1 MGNLEEKKCDFETAM
16 KKYMSKLEKRYII
29 CQQQS
34 LLTPERNRLQ
44 NKFLDP
50 AFQNIIIKKCIE
62 ERDMQEEYEEI
73 NQLYETDLYKKCM
86 SDRKFDLNSRIE
98 VEFNTQPNCHVYLRH
113 QYNTPV
119 ISCRFSDIHVAKH
132 HKQIIE
138 ETLNLK
144 CMKVKICKDITNMI
158 YLYFVFDY
166 LEISDIYCTI
176 KPILGDEYP
185 SLLLQ
190 LNTEQQIQLLDDTV
204 FIEEHCGFDVDKDFF
219 QIVLV
224 EEFNSKYTSKK
235 QLTDIFEM
243 SDIKILFMND
253 LIYDTV

>member
-1 MGNLEEKKCDFETAM
+1 MGDLEEKKCDFETEL
-16 KKYMSKLEKRYII
+16 KRCMSKLEKRYII

-34 LLTPERNRLQ
+34 LSTPERNRLQ

-86 SDRKFDLNSRIE
+86 SDRKFDLNSSID

-132 HKQIIE
+132 HKQII
-138 ETLNLK
+138 
-144 CMKVKICKDITNMI
+144 
-158 YLYFVFDY
+158 
-166 LEISDIYCTI
+166 
-176 KPILGDEYP
+176 
-185 SLLLQ
+185 
-190 LNTEQQIQLLDDTV
+190 
-204 FIEEHCGFDVDKDFF
+204 
-219 QIVLV
+219 
-224 EEFNSKYTSKK
+224 
-235 QLTDIFEM
+235 
-243 SDIKILFMND
+243 
-253 LIYDTV
+253 